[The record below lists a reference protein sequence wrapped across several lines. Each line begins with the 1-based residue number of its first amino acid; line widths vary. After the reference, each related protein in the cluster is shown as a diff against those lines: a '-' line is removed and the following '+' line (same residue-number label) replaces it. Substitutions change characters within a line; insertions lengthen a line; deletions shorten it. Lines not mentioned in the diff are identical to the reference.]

1 MVMGRQPEAVMG
13 IGSAVTASLSPVHLL
28 ASLLR
33 DVQHTE
39 DGTAENR
46 PYCPPRGAGL
56 APGKRRGLWWT
67 WQSADPQ
74 NPRGEAQGCREQTPC
89 KAPQRKSRGCM
100 ALIKGNQQQ
109 QKLIKRKTLQ
119 KKIFWNF
126 SGLGVPCL
134 QVLDSFKANYVCSAP
149 RPRLWVSLL
158 FEGFKTCI
166 LASLLSAKLFSAPLP
181 GLVMDSLSRAARHG
195 WSRRVTSVMPLERFL
210 LLLVVISCFSAHPAH
225 PLPSGRILYAS

>member
-89 KAPQRKSRGCM
+89 KAPQRKSRVFASPGSYQLFLCSSSPPPSIRKDPLR
-100 ALIKGNQQQ
+100 LIRAPPET
-109 QKLIKRKTLQ
+109 IA
-119 KKIFWNF
+119 KK
-126 SGLGVPCL
+126 
-134 QVLDSFKANYVCSAP
+134 CS
-149 RPRLWVSLL
+149 L
-158 FEGFKTCI
+158 
-166 LASLLSAKLFSAPLP
+166 
-181 GLVMDSLSRAARHG
+181 
-195 WSRRVTSVMPLERFL
+195 
-210 LLLVVISCFSAHPAH
+210 
-225 PLPSGRILYAS
+225 